1 MFCSSCSGIAG
12 DPGAWFGKF
21 EISKISRLIFHCGGP
36 YYALLCTVVAQ
47 CMRAHPHRVFA
58 VLGRYSESRVI
69 RRHGTWRGM
78 SWTTFPRSAERQRA
92 HREAQGCIFE
102 KCLLSALRS
111 SEKQSFCIFES
122 QNDICIHRAWRL
134 SGLPFHQMDRSTG
147 F

>member
-1 MFCSSCSGIAG
+1 MF
-12 DPGAWFGKF
+12 WN
-21 EISKISRLIFHCGGP
+21 RGGP
-36 YYALLCTVVAQ
+36 GGLVWEVRDFEDFQTHFSLWRSLLRLYCTVTVVH

-69 RRHGTWRGM
+69 RGHGTWRGM